1 MSDRTVHALYSGME
15 IVRYDKA
22 GKWFLEPTNKTLE
35 RQLVTVEGAANAAI
49 WGWFKAVGEAQ
60 IFFGRHGGS
69 TFDRLVREQLAERSD
84 AFEMES
90 SEGSEIVGEL
100 KARVT
105 ELEVE
110 NERLRELKERY
121 VAQAVEDVHTL
132 TVERDRLR
140 EERDEAIF
148 QAQESD
154 KAKQKN
160 ASEAQIVAFQALDLL
175 RQDRWVE
182 ARGVLA
188 REVDKWVS

>member
-105 ELEVE
+105 EFGGR
-110 NERLRELKERY
+110 ERAAARAKGALCSAGCGGCSY
-121 VAQAVEDVHTL
+121 VD
-132 TVERDRLR
+132 
-140 EERDEAIF
+140 
-148 QAQESD
+148 
-154 KAKQKN
+154 
-160 ASEAQIVAFQALDLL
+160 
-175 RQDRWVE
+175 
-182 ARGVLA
+182 G
-188 REVDKWVS
+188 